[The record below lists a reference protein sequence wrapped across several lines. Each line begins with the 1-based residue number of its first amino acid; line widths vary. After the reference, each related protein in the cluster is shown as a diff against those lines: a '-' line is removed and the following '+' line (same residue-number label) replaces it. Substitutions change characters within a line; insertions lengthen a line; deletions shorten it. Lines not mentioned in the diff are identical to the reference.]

1 MKVPFLD
8 LKAMH
13 AEIARDLDRA
23 WREVSHSRQF
33 VGGEFVAR
41 FEADW
46 AAYCGVRHC
55 VGLAN
60 GTAALQLCLTGL
72 GIGPGDEVIV
82 PTNTF
87 IATAAAV
94 VAAGATPVF
103 IDVGPENLLMT
114 AAGVEAALGPRTAAV
129 IAVHLYGHPV
139 DMDALSQ
146 VAGRAGIAVIEDA
159 AQAHGATWRGR
170 RAGSLGDAGCFSFYP
185 GKNLGAFG
193 DAGAV
198 VTDDVALAERIRAL
212 SNHGRG
218 QLPYRHDLIGTNN
231 RLDGL
236 QAAVLSAKVPCLDT
250 WLERRRRAAQAYET
264 YLAGLPVRLVQPTPG
279 AASAHHLAVIQVP
292 RRDELRDRLAAAGI
306 SCGIHY
312 PIPCHRQPAF
322 AAAAQPTLAVAER
335 AAERILSLP
344 MFPHLSDRQIRFIV
358 GALREALD
366 ELAGPHRLAS

>member
-1 MKVPFLD
+1 MRVPFLD
-8 LKAMH
+8 LDAMH
-13 AEIARDLDRA
+13 AEIAPDLDRA
-23 WREVSHSRQF
+23 WRQVSRSTQF
-33 VGGEFVAR
+33 IGGKFVAR

-103 IDVGPENLLMT
+103 IDVDPATLLMT

-129 IAVHLYGHPV
+129 IAVHLYGQPV
-139 DMDALSQ
+139 DMDALRQ
-146 VAGRAGIAVIEDA
+146 VADRAGLALIEDA
-159 AQAHGATWRGR
+159 AQAHGATWKNR
-170 RAGSLGDAGCFSFYP
+170 RVGSLGDAGCFSFYP

-198 VTDDVALAERIRAL
+198 VTDDFALAERIRAL

-218 QLPYRHDLIGTNN
+218 QSQYRHELIGTNN

-236 QAAVLSAKVPCLDT
+236 QAAVLSAKLRCLDT
-250 WLERRRRAAQAYET
+250 WLERRRLAAQAYET
-264 YLAGLPVRLVQPTPG
+264 FLADLPVRLVERAPG
-279 AASAHHLAVIQVP
+279 AASAHHLAVVQVP
-292 RRDELRDRLAAAGI
+292 RRDELRDRLDAAGVC
-306 SCGIHY
+306 CGVHY

-322 AAAAQPTLAVAER
+322 SAAPQPSLPVAER
-335 AAERILSLP
+335 AAEHILSLP
-344 MFPHLSDRQIRFIV
+344 MFPHLSDRQIRFTV
-358 GALREALD
+358 GALRQALD
-366 ELAGPHRLAS
+366 ELGSSRRLAC